1 VWLGASEGRL
11 NRITVGRSLLGK
23 TKSLTARIAWLL
35 AGLVSL
41 WAVENI
47 WIDRWVQGR
56 SHGRVPSLVP
66 EALGGMWFLVVLAFA
81 MGLSL
86 AVVCVA
92 LLIKDREV
100 AGWKKALTG
109 ATVFA
114 AILLAGEWFAVTGGT
129 ALLEQIRPHK
139 KEHSVVLHWD
149 ASKSANVRYNI
160 YRGTAPGV
168 HPTRLND
175 IPVEGLTFKDT
186 TVENGK
192 RYYYVARAV
201 DAAGKESTDSN
212 EAVADVPP
220 E

>member
-1 VWLGASEGRL
+1 MSEGRL

-23 TKSLTARIAWLL
+23 TKSLPARIAWVL

-66 EALGGMWFLVVLAFA
+66 DALGGMWSLVMLAFA
-81 MGLSL
+81 LGLSL
-86 AVVCVA
+86 ALVCVV
-92 LLIKDREV
+92 LLIKDRGV

-109 ATVFA
+109 AAVLVA
-114 AILLAGEWFAVTGGT
+114 AILAGEWFAVTGGT
-129 ALLEQIRPHK
+129 ALLPQIRRQP
-139 KEHSVVLHWD
+139 KEHSVELRWD
-149 ASKSANVRYNI
+149 ASNSTKVRYNI
-160 YRGTAPGV
+160 YRGPDSGV
-168 HPTRLND
+168 HPTRLNA
-175 IPVEGLTFKDT
+175 IPVDGLTFKDT
-186 TVENGK
+186 TVEGGK

-201 DAAGKESTDSN
+201 DAAGQESPDSN
-212 EAVADVPP
+212 EAVAEVPG

>member
-1 VWLGASEGRL
+1 MKVDLTGLRL
-11 NRITVGRSLLGK
+11 GRSLLGK
-23 TKSLTARIAWLL
+23 TKSLTARIAWVL
-35 AGLVSL
+35 AGLIGL

-86 AVVCVA
+86 AVVCVV
-92 LLIKDREV
+92 LLIKDRGV

-109 ATVFA
+109 AVVLAA
-114 AILLAGEWFAVTGGT
+114 AILAGEWFAVTGGA

-139 KEHSVVLHWD
+139 KQHSVVLHWD
-149 ASKSANVRYNI
+149 ASKSTSVRYNI
-160 YRGTAPGV
+160 YRGTNPGV

-175 IPVEGLTFKDT
+175 VPVDGLSFKDT

-192 RYYYVARAV
+192 RYYYVTRAV
-201 DAAGKESTDSN
+201 DASGQESTDSN
-212 EAVADVPP
+212 EASADVPP